1 MSTILVDNLTGKTS
15 AGSITVTSE
24 GGAATQS
31 LQQGLAKCWVN
42 FNGTG
47 TIATRDSL
55 NVSSLDDN
63 ATGEYDVNFSSSM
76 ASIGYTWAIS
86 GRTNGTTPDFE
97 ANSDPTTSYL
107 NFRAGSGTWNG
118 SSYIAQDKTFA
129 VVTIDG
135 DLA

>member
-1 MSTILVDNLTGKTS
+1 MSTLKADTIQNTS
-15 AGSITVTSE
+15 
-24 GGAATQS
+24 GGAATLTNQS
-31 LQQGLAKCWVN
+31 AAKAWVN

-47 TIATRDSL
+47 TIAVRDSL

-63 ATGEYDVNFSSSM
+63 ATGEYDANFSSSM
-76 ASIGYTWAIS
+76 DSVGYTWAIS
-86 GRTNGTTPDFE
+86 GRSGGTTPDFE

-107 NFRAGSGTWNG
+107 NFRAGAGTWNG

-129 VVTIDG
+129 VVTIHG